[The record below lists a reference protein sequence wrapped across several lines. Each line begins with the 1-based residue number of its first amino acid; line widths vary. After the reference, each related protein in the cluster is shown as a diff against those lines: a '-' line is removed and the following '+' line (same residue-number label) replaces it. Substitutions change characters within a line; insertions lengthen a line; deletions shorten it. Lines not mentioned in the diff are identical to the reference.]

1 MNSSSI
7 SNINSDVEING
18 SLTFKG
24 ELTFD
29 GQLNGGNIV
38 GEVLIVGP
46 KARIQ
51 GNIQSE
57 ALTLHGSVTG
67 DVLVV
72 GKCELKGS
80 AHLNGS
86 LTTNRLVMDEGA
98 SLMGKAEITPDA
110 KKRALPPTPPAK

>member
-1 MNSSSI
+1 MNLPNKSQI
-7 SNINSDVEING
+7 QSDVEISG

-29 GQLNGGNIV
+29 GQLKDGNIT
-38 GEVLIVGP
+38 GEVLVLGP
-46 KARIQ
+46 RARLK
-51 GNIQSE
+51 GHIQSE

-67 DVLVV
+67 DVLVA

-80 AHLNGS
+80 ANLTGS
-86 LTTNRLVMDEGA
+86 LTTNRLAMDEGA

-110 KKRALPPTPPAK
+110 KKRIPPTPPGK